1 MLKKKNNRYSIFI
14 KLMLLFLVFIL
25 LANFSIG
32 FILSRIIGKG
42 PPQGSPERFPVPVQK
57 YIISRIGDPPDTNL
71 ARRVSDELQVNFR
84 IESSGISWTN
94 DESIPDIPR
103 LREEKDFRS
112 DGQNFIVRLRGRP
125 IIVNKTDDGYIIFSP
140 FMPRDLINETNVVIA
155 VVLIITIL
163 AVMLYLALSWIFGPI
178 KKLSEGVEMISEG
191 NFDNTIIVNRK
202 DELGNLAASI
212 NEMKENISSMIKS
225 KESLLIDVSHELRSP
240 LTRIKLANEFIDDPK
255 IHNKIRDDVKE
266 MELMITELL
275 ETYRMDHEQ
284 GKFSIEKADI
294 VKLIKDVISKFEFK
308 DIQFSSQFA
317 EKEIFIDRRKIET
330 VFRNIIDN
338 AVKYSEGRKVAVDI
352 YERDENRDSVFVSV
366 KDKGRGIEEEELGK
380 IFEPFYR
387 IDKSRDKKIRGY
399 GLGLSLVKKILE
411 GHNAEIEVKSRKN
424 EGTEF
429 IVTFK
434 KGITNK

>member
-1 MLKKKNNRYSIFI
+1 MQKKKNNRYSIFF

-32 FILSRIIGKG
+32 FILSRIIGRG
-42 PPQGSPERFPVPVQK
+42 PPPGSPERFPVSVQK
-57 YIISRIGDPPDTNL
+57 YILSRIGDPADTN
-71 ARRVSDELQVNFR
+71 AVRIISDELKVNFR
-84 IESSGISWTN
+84 IETSDINWTN
-94 DESIPDIPR
+94 DESIPGVSR
-103 LREEKDFRS
+103 LRGEKDFRA
-112 DGQNFIVRLRGRP
+112 DEQNFIVRLRGRP
-125 IIVNKTDDGYIIFSP
+125 FFVNKTDGGYIIFSP

-155 VVLIITIL
+155 VVIIITIL
-163 AVMLYLALSWIFGPI
+163 AVLLYFALSWILSPI
-178 KKLSEGVEMISEG
+178 KKLSEGVELISEG
-191 NFDNTIIVNRK
+191 NFDNTIIVDRK

-212 NEMKENISSMIKS
+212 NEMKENISGMIKS
-225 KESLLIDVSHELRSP
+225 KETLLIDVSHELRSP

-255 IHNKIRDDVKE
+255 IHNKIRDDIKE

-275 ETYRMDHEQ
+275 ETYRMEYEQ
-284 GKFSIEKADI
+284 GKFSFERTDI
-294 VKLIKDVISKFEFK
+294 VKLVRDVIAKFENQ
-308 DIQFSSQFA
+308 DIKFSSEFTV
-317 EKEIFIDRRKIET
+317 KEILIDRRKIET

-338 AVKYSEGRKVAVDI
+338 AVKYSEGRTVAVEI
-352 YERDENRDSVFVSV
+352 CERDDRKDSIIVSV
-366 KDKGRGIEEEELGK
+366 KDNGRGIDEEELGK

-429 IVTFK
+429 IITFK
-434 KGITNK
+434 NENTDK